1 MLLEYLKKIFG
12 EPAVK
17 ECNLNLRWLPLY
29 LSNTYRFYGISIY
42 NKSYAFALPQSTLNL
57 KSYKVQEK
65 KAEDILSVPV
75 VLCADK
81 LMFQQRENLINSG
94 VEFVEPGK
102 QIYMPSLGVVLN
114 DKRNSADTKPIEKFT
129 PQIQLCA
136 LFFLYKKEKEY
147 TAKEI
152 SETTGLNVMAVS
164 RGVSALTELE
174 LLLVRKAARTNY
186 YTIKASKNK
195 FLESIKD
202 YLISPVLKRVYADGK
217 TFFNVGIKINEKI
230 VVDFFV
236 QSRTA
241 AKSAC
246 HVKRFG
252 IAVVHPRLFHYGKPV
267 CTDTCDQFVDVFFRI
282 FNHGRVFVYISP
294 YRSADVDRFFFIHNT
309 PFIHDFKRRVFLRST
324 AKKKI
329 CRRF

>member
-1 MLLEYLKKIFG
+1 MVLEYLKKIFG
-12 EPAVK
+12 EQAVK

-29 LSNTYRFYGISIY
+29 LSNTYRFYGISIH
-42 NKSYAFALPQSTLNL
+42 NKSYAFALPKSTLNL

-65 KAEDILSVPV
+65 KAEAILSVPV

-136 LFFLYKKEKEY
+136 LFFLYKKGKEY
-147 TAKEI
+147 TTKEI
-152 SETTGLNVMAVS
+152 SKTTGLNVMAVS

-174 LLLVRKAARTNY
+174 LLSVRKAARTNY

-195 FLESIKD
+195 FLESVKD
-202 YLISPVLKRVYADGK
+202 YLISPVLKRVYAEGENI
-217 TFFNVGIKINEKI
+217 FNVGVKSGYTALSQLTSVVDDSIQTYAVSRTTYKSIEDNCRESSDMFSLNDKI
-230 VVDFFV
+230 VKIEVWKYDPTIFIVDN
-236 QSRTA
+236 
-241 AKSAC
+241 C
-246 HVKRFG
+246 
-252 IAVVHPRLFHYGKPV
+252 
-267 CTDTCDQFVDVFFRI
+267 
-282 FNHGRVFVYISP
+282 
-294 YRSADVDRFFFIHNT
+294 VDRLSLYLSFANDNDERTEESLEELMKEINNG
-309 PFIHDFKRRVFLRST
+309 
-324 AKKKI
+324 
-329 CRRF
+329 

>member
-12 EPAVK
+12 EQSVK

-29 LSNTYRFYGISIY
+29 LSNAYRFYGISIH
-42 NKSYAFALPQSTLNL
+42 NKSYAFARPQSTLNL

-65 KAEDILSVPV
+65 KAEAILSVPV

-114 DKRNSADTKPIEKFT
+114 DRRNSADTKPIEKFT

-152 SETTGLNVMAVS
+152 SQTTGLNVMAVS

-174 LLLVRKAARTNY
+174 LLSVRKAARTNY
-186 YTIKASKNK
+186 YTINASKNK

-202 YLISPVLKRVYADGK
+202 YLISPVLKRVYAEGK
-217 TFFNVGIKINEKI
+217 NIFNVEIKSGYTALSQLTSIVDDSIQTYAVSRTTYKSIESNCRESSDMFSLNDKI
-230 VVDFFV
+230 VKIEVWKYDPMIFMVDN
-236 QSRTA
+236 
-241 AKSAC
+241 C
-246 HVKRFG
+246 
-252 IAVVHPRLFHYGKPV
+252 
-267 CTDTCDQFVDVFFRI
+267 
-282 FNHGRVFVYISP
+282 
-294 YRSADVDRFFFIHNT
+294 VDRLSLYFSFANDNDERTEESLEELMKEINNG
-309 PFIHDFKRRVFLRST
+309 
-324 AKKKI
+324 
-329 CRRF
+329 

>member
-1 MLLEYLKKIFG
+1 MLLEYLKRIFG
-12 EPAVK
+12 EQTVK
-17 ECNLNLRWLPLY
+17 ECNLNLRGLPLY
-29 LSNTYRFYGISIY
+29 LSNTYRFYGISIH
-42 NKSYAFALPQSTLNL
+42 NKAYAFALPQSTLNL

-65 KAEDILSVPV
+65 KAEAVLSVPV

-114 DKRNSADTKPIEKFT
+114 DRRNSADTKPIGKFT

-174 LLLVRKAARTNY
+174 LLSVRKAARTNY

-202 YLISPVLKRVYADGK
+202 YLISPVLKRVYADGE
-217 TFFNVGIKINEKI
+217 TIFNVGIKSGYTALSQLTSIVDDSIQTYAVSRTTYKSIESDCRESSDMFSFNDKI
-230 VVDFFV
+230 VKIEVWKYDPMIFMVDN
-236 QSRTA
+236 
-241 AKSAC
+241 C
-246 HVKRFG
+246 
-252 IAVVHPRLFHYGKPV
+252 
-267 CTDTCDQFVDVFFRI
+267 
-282 FNHGRVFVYISP
+282 
-294 YRSADVDRFFFIHNT
+294 VDRLSLYLSFANDNDERTEESLEELMNEINNG
-309 PFIHDFKRRVFLRST
+309 
-324 AKKKI
+324 
-329 CRRF
+329 

>member
-1 MLLEYLKKIFG
+1 MLNRRLMLLEYLKKIFG

-65 KAEDILSVPV
+65 KAEVVLSVPV
-75 VLCADK
+75 VLCVDK

-217 TFFNVGIKINEKI
+217 TIFNVGIKSGYTALSQLTSVVDDSIQTYAVSRTTFKSIESNCRESSDMFSLNDKI
-230 VVDFFV
+230 VKIEVWRYDPMIFMVDN
-236 QSRTA
+236 
-241 AKSAC
+241 C
-246 HVKRFG
+246 
-252 IAVVHPRLFHYGKPV
+252 
-267 CTDTCDQFVDVFFRI
+267 
-282 FNHGRVFVYISP
+282 
-294 YRSADVDRFFFIHNT
+294 VDRLSLYLSF
-309 PFIHDFKRRVFLRST
+309 
-324 AKKKI
+324 AKDNDERTEESLEELMKEI
-329 CRRF
+329 NNG

>member
-174 LLLVRKAARTNY
+174 LLSVRKAARTNY

-202 YLISPVLKRVYADGK
+202 YLISPVLKRVYTDGK
-217 TFFNVGIKINEKI
+217 IIFNVGIKSGYTALSQLTS
-230 VVDFFV
+230 VVDDSIQTYAV
-236 QSRTA
+236 SRTTY
-241 AKSAC
+241 KSIEDNC
-246 HVKRFG
+246 RESLDMFSLNDK
-252 IAVVHPRLFHYGKPV
+252 
-267 CTDTCDQFVDVFFRI
+267 I
-282 FNHGRVFVYISP
+282 FKIEVWRYDPMIFM
-294 YRSADVDRFFFIHNT
+294 ADNCVDRLSLYLSF
-309 PFIHDFKRRVFLRST
+309 
-324 AKKKI
+324 AKDNDERTEESLEELMKEI
-329 CRRF
+329 NNG

>member
-12 EPAVK
+12 EQAVK
-17 ECNLNLRWLPLY
+17 ECDLNLRWLPLY
-29 LSNTYRFYGISIY
+29 LCNTYRFYGISIY
-42 NKSYAFALPQSTLNL
+42 NKAYAFARPQSTLNL

-65 KAEDILSVPV
+65 KAEAILSVPV

-94 VEFVEPGK
+94 VEFIEPGK

-147 TAKEI
+147 AAKEI

-174 LLLVRKAARTNY
+174 LLSVRKAARTNY

-202 YLISPVLKRVYADGK
+202 YLISPVLKSVYADGENI
-217 TFFNVGIKINEKI
+217 FNVGIKSGYTALSQLTSVVDDSIQTYAVSRTTYKSIESNCRESSDMFSLNDKI
-230 VVDFFV
+230 VKIEVWKYDPTIFMVDN
-236 QSRTA
+236 
-241 AKSAC
+241 C
-246 HVKRFG
+246 
-252 IAVVHPRLFHYGKPV
+252 
-267 CTDTCDQFVDVFFRI
+267 
-282 FNHGRVFVYISP
+282 
-294 YRSADVDRFFFIHNT
+294 VDRLSLYLSF
-309 PFIHDFKRRVFLRST
+309 
-324 AKKKI
+324 AKDNDERTEESLEELMKEI
-329 CRRF
+329 NNG

>member
-12 EPAVK
+12 EQAVK
-17 ECNLNLRWLPLY
+17 ECDLNLRWLPLY
-29 LSNTYRFYGISIY
+29 LGNTYRFYGISIY
-42 NKSYAFALPQSTLNL
+42 NKAYAFARPQSTLNL

-65 KAEDILSVPV
+65 KAEAILSVPV

-114 DKRNSADTKPIEKFT
+114 DKRNSADTKSIEKFT

-174 LLLVRKAARTNY
+174 LLSVRKASRTNY

-202 YLISPVLKRVYADGK
+202 YLISPVLKRVYTDGK
-217 TFFNVGIKINEKI
+217 TILNVGIKSGYTALSQLTSVVDDSIQTYAVSKTTYKLIESNCRESSDMFSLNDKI
-230 VVDFFV
+230 VKIEVWKYDPTIFMVDN
-236 QSRTA
+236 
-241 AKSAC
+241 C
-246 HVKRFG
+246 
-252 IAVVHPRLFHYGKPV
+252 
-267 CTDTCDQFVDVFFRI
+267 
-282 FNHGRVFVYISP
+282 
-294 YRSADVDRFFFIHNT
+294 VDRLSLYLSF
-309 PFIHDFKRRVFLRST
+309 
-324 AKKKI
+324 AKDNDERTEESLEELMKEI
-329 CRRF
+329 NNG

>member
-1 MLLEYLKKIFG
+1 MLLEYLKRIFG
-12 EPAVK
+12 EQTVK
-17 ECNLNLRWLPLY
+17 ERNLNLRGLPLY
-29 LSNTYRFYGISIY
+29 LSNTYRFYGISIH
-42 NKSYAFALPQSTLNL
+42 NKDYAFALPQSTLNL
-57 KSYKVQEK
+57 KSYKVQGK
-65 KAEDILSVPV
+65 KAEAVLSVPV

-114 DKRNSADTKPIEKFT
+114 DRRNSADTKPIEKFT

-174 LLLVRKAARTNY
+174 LLSVRKAARTNY
-186 YTIKASKNK
+186 YTIEASKNK

-202 YLISPVLKRVYADGK
+202 YLISPVLKRVYAEGK
-217 TFFNVGIKINEKI
+217 NIFNVGIKSGYTALSQLTSVVDDSIQTYAVSRTTYKSIESNCRESSDMFSLNNKI
-230 VVDFFV
+230 VKIEVWKYDPMIFV
-236 QSRTA
+236 
-241 AKSAC
+241 
-246 HVKRFG
+246 
-252 IAVVHPRLFHYGKPV
+252 
-267 CTDTCDQFVDVFFRI
+267 TDNC
-282 FNHGRVFVYISP
+282 
-294 YRSADVDRFFFIHNT
+294 VDRLSLYLSFANDNDERTEESLKELMKEINNG
-309 PFIHDFKRRVFLRST
+309 
-324 AKKKI
+324 
-329 CRRF
+329 